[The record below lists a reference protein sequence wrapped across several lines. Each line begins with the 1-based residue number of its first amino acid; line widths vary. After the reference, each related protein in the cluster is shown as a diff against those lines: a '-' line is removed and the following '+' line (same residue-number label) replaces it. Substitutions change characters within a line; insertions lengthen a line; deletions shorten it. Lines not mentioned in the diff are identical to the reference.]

1 MLRKNKYSITVALV
15 ILVLSLT
22 SSKTFSNT
30 GFIDIP
36 YIDKIAHFGFYFLF
50 MSVIIFEHRN
60 NLLNTRQLLLAALVP
75 FTFGSMIELLQS
87 GIDIINRSGEI
98 LDLVANIAGVVTALF
113 LWLFIRPYHY
123 RKVAE

>member
-1 MLRKNKYSITVALV
+1 MALV

-22 SSKTFSNT
+22 SSQTFSNT

-36 YIDKIAHFGFYFLF
+36 YIDKIAHFGFYFIF

-60 NLLNTRQLLLAALVP
+60 NLVNTRQLLLASLVP

-98 LDLVANIAGVVTALF
+98 LDLAANIAGVVTALF
-113 LWLFIRPYHY
+113 IWLFIRPYHY
-123 RKVAE
+123 RQAT